1 MGLYGTGYTTLKID
15 GVLTPAWQAVAKLAR
30 KSDCIFIPENVV
42 YLVNLLFVLLLF
54 TFMNFCALRFQ
65 VLYNSQLAT

>member
-1 MGLYGTGYTTLKID
+1 MVIYWTSYTTLKID
-15 GVLTPAWQAVAKLAR
+15 GVSTPTWQAVTELAR
-30 KSDCIFIPENVV
+30 KSDCIFIPGNVV